1 MHPFLGLLKKDYRLS
16 RSNLLTFSVLLV
28 LLLIV
33 GVIVSSYTKQPAGT
47 LAILL
52 LAGFSMIGFI
62 PGMML
67 SFLTKEGKNQMWL
80 YSPRSSY
87 TLLFSK
93 LLLLIIYQALLQFI
107 LIGYLA
113 FSMYFFGVDVYQQLD
128 ISAFIQLG
136 SFLYF
141 FAIGIG
147 LYLTGWVTLYWMI
160 YHSLSNY
167 PKVRY
172 FRWLL
177 IILIFF
183 SYNILETLLL
193 KIAWI
198 SDLITRYH
206 FSITSNPFLDYD
218 GALWNIVFENIQVPL
233 IPVIYYLLLTGLLYY
248 LSARLLSKKVEV

>member
-16 RSNLLTFSVLLV
+16 RSNLLTFSVLMV
-28 LLLIV
+28 LLLIA
-33 GVIVSSYTKQPAGT
+33 GIIGSSYTNQPAGT
-47 LAILL
+47 LFILL
-52 LAGFSMIGFI
+52 LASFSMIGFI
-62 PGMML
+62 PAMML

-93 LLLLIIYQALLQFI
+93 LLLLTTYQALFQLV

-147 LYLTGWVTLYWMI
+147 LYFTGWITLYWMI
-160 YHSLSNY
+160 YHSLRNY
-167 PKVRY
+167 PRVRY

-177 IILIFF
+177 IIIIFF
-183 SYNILETLLL
+183 SYNILETLLI
-193 KIAWI
+193 KIDWI

-206 FSITSNPFLDYD
+206 FSITTNPLLDYD
-218 GALWNIVFENIQVPL
+218 GGLWNIAFENTNVP
-233 IPVIYYLLLTGLLYY
+233 IIAVIYYLLLTGLLYY